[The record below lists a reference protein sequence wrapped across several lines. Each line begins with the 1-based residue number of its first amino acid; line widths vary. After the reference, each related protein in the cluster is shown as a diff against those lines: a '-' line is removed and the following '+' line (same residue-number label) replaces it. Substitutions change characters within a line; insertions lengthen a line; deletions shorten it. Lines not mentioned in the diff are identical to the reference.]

1 MATYLTTEAR
11 SAAARVAA
19 HVSDAQTREVC
30 LTALRCVGRLHW
42 SNGSNPH
49 FSQLLPGNRL
59 NTGGIGVVCYVAPIA
74 FALMAG
80 AIGYQEASRYRQA
93 VTSAEDANAEAR
105 RQLYDRVRRDV
116 RTSRT
121 GRSIRPGSMVF
132 HGNVNSPIA
141 HVTLGIGNGQ
151 VVSTWGAQY
160 AGSEMCAAARGVFD
174 RQVGELMDA
183 GHSPDTLVLPA
194 TAFTDPGNPT
204 STLKYTRHA
213 FWTHWLTAAGT
224 PYAGAT

>member
-1 MATYLTTEAR
+1 MATYLTAEAR
-11 SAAARVAA
+11 SAAAWVTANVA
-19 HVSDAQTREVC
+19 DAQTREVC

-59 NTGGIGVVCYVAPIA
+59 NTGKVGVVCYVAPIA

-93 VTSAEDANAEAR
+93 VTAAEDANVEAR
-105 RQLYDRVRRDV
+105 RQLYDRVSRDV
-116 RTSRT
+116 KTSRT

-160 AGSEMCAAARGVFD
+160 AGSAMSAAARSVFD
-174 RQVGELMDA
+174 PQVGALMAA

-194 TAFTDPGNPT
+194 TAFTDPGNPH

-213 FWTHWLTAAGT
+213 FWTHWLTSAGT
-224 PYAGAT
+224 PHLRAS